1 VISLPK
7 GKFPPN
13 MIFWHFQAVNGRVVT
28 PSGGSFGQQDDFE
41 ISMNVLPQGHPP
53 FKVGKL
59 GVLLINL
66 GTPEGTSYWPMR
78 RYLKEFLSDRRVI
91 EVNPVLWWVLLNGI
105 ILSTRPKKSGHAY
118 EQIWNREKNE
128 SPLKTITR
136 SQAEKLAARLADLPN
151 VIVDWGMR
159 YGLPPTAE
167 RIQALK
173 DQGCDRILLFPLYPQ
188 YSASTTATALDKA
201 YDALK
206 TMRWQPA
213 IRTVPPYFDN
223 PAHIEA
229 LALSLDAHLKTLDW
243 EPDVI
248 LASFHGLP
256 KDYFMA
262 GDPYHCQCMKT
273 ARLLAERLKLPRE
286 KLQVVFQSRFGKA
299 EWLQPYAQQTV
310 EELPSKGVKK
320 LLMITPGFASDCV
333 ETLEEV
339 AIGLKETFEEAGGE
353 KFSVVPCLN
362 DSEPSIAM
370 LDAIVR
376 NELKGWV

>member
-1 VISLPK
+1 
-7 GKFPPN
+7 
-13 MIFWHFQAVNGRVVT
+13 
-28 PSGGSFGQQDDFE
+28 
-41 ISMNVLPQGHPP
+41 MNVLPPGHPP
-53 FKVGKL
+53 FKVGKI

-105 ILSTRPKKSGHAY
+105 ILTTRPRKSGHAY
-118 EQIWNREKNE
+118 EQIWNRELNE

-136 SQAEKLAARLADLPN
+136 SQTAKLAARLEGLPQ

-159 YGLPPTAE
+159 YGLPPVGE
-167 RIQALK
+167 RIAALK
-173 DQGCDRILLFPLYPQ
+173 EQGCDRILLFPLYPQ

-213 IRTVPPYFDN
+213 VRTVPPYFDN
-223 PAHIEA
+223 PAHIEG
-229 LALSLDAHLKTLDW
+229 LAQSLTAHLKTLDW
-243 EPDVI
+243 EPDMI

-262 GDPYHCQCMKT
+262 GDPYHCQCLKT
-273 ARLLAERLKLPRE
+273 ARLLAEKLGLPRE
-286 KLQVVFQSRFGKA
+286 KLQVAFQSRFGKA
-299 EWLQPYAQQTV
+299 EWLQPYAQETV
-310 EELPSKGVKK
+310 EQLPGKGVKK

-353 KFSVVPCLN
+353 QFSVVPCLN
-362 DSEPSIAM
+362 DSEPSITM
-370 LDAIVR
+370 LERLVR
-376 NELKGWV
+376 HELQGWI

>member
-1 VISLPK
+1 MNNLP
-7 GKFPPN
+7 
-13 MIFWHFQAVNGRVVT
+13 
-28 PSGGSFGQQDDFE
+28 S
-41 ISMNVLPQGHPP
+41 GHPP
-53 FKVGKL
+53 FRIGRV

-66 GTPEGTSYWPMR
+66 GTPESTGYWPMR

-105 ILSTRPKKSGHAY
+105 ILSTRPRRSGHAY
-118 EQIWNREKNE
+118 EQIWNRERNE

-136 SQAEKLAARLADLPN
+136 SQAERLQSRLGDLPQ

-159 YGLPPTAE
+159 YGLPPVKA
-167 RIQALK
+167 RIEALK

-188 YSASTTATALDKA
+188 YSASTTATALDKC

-206 TMRWQPA
+206 EMRWQPA
-213 IRTVPPYFDN
+213 IRTVPPYYDN
-223 PAHIEA
+223 AAHIEA
-229 LALSLDAHLKTLDW
+229 LAQSLEAHLRTLDW

-256 KDYFMA
+256 KEYFLA
-262 GDPYHCQCMKT
+262 GDPYHCHCMKT
-273 ARLLAERLKLPRE
+273 ARLLRERLKLPAD
-286 KLQVVFQSRFGKA
+286 KLAVVFQSRFGKA

-310 EELPSKGVKK
+310 EGLPLKGVKR
-320 LLMITPGFASDCV
+320 LLMITPGFAADCV

-339 AIGLKETFEEAGGE
+339 AIGLRHSFLEAGGE

-362 DSEPSIAM
+362 DSDESITM
-370 LDAIVR
+370 LEKLVR
-376 NELKGWV
+376 HELSGWA

>member
-1 VISLPK
+1 
-7 GKFPPN
+7 
-13 MIFWHFQAVNGRVVT
+13 
-28 PSGGSFGQQDDFE
+28 
-41 ISMNVLPQGHPP
+41 MNVLPQGHPP

-136 SQAEKLAARLADLPN
+136 SQAEKLAARLSDLPN

-229 LALSLDAHLKTLDW
+229 LALSLEAHLKTLDW

-310 EELPSKGVKK
+310 EELPSRGVKK

-370 LDAIVR
+370 LDSIVR

>member
-1 VISLPK
+1 
-7 GKFPPN
+7 
-13 MIFWHFQAVNGRVVT
+13 
-28 PSGGSFGQQDDFE
+28 
-41 ISMNVLPQGHPP
+41 MNVLPQGHPP

-105 ILSTRPKKSGHAY
+105 ILSTRPTKSGHAY
-118 EQIWNREKNE
+118 EQIWNRERNE

-136 SQAEKLAARLADLPN
+136 SQAEKLAARLADVPN

-159 YGLPPTAE
+159 YGLPPTKE
-167 RIQALK
+167 RIEALK
-173 DQGCDRILLFPLYPQ
+173 EQGCDRILLFPLYPQ

-229 LALSLDAHLKTLDW
+229 LAQSLEAHLKTLDW

-262 GDPYHCQCMKT
+262 GDPYHCHCMKT
-273 ARLLAERLKLPRE
+273 ARLLGERLELPPG

-310 EELPSKGVKK
+310 EELPSRGVRK
-320 LLMITPGFASDCV
+320 LVMMCPGFASDCV

-353 KFSVVPCLN
+353 KFSVAPCLN
-362 DSEPSIAM
+362 DSDPSIAM

-376 NELKGWV
+376 NELKGWA

>member
-1 VISLPK
+1 
-7 GKFPPN
+7 
-13 MIFWHFQAVNGRVVT
+13 
-28 PSGGSFGQQDDFE
+28 
-41 ISMNVLPQGHPP
+41 MNVLPPGHPP
-53 FKVGKL
+53 FKVGKI

-105 ILSTRPKKSGHAY
+105 ILTTRPSKSGHAY
-118 EQIWNREKNE
+118 EQIWNRELNE

-136 SQAEKLAARLADLPN
+136 SQAEKLAARLESLPQ

-159 YGLPPTAE
+159 YGLPPTKE
-167 RIQALK
+167 RIEALK

-229 LALSLDAHLKTLDW
+229 LAQSLAAHLRTLDW
-243 EPDVI
+243 EPDMI

-262 GDPYHCQCMKT
+262 GDPYHCQCLKT
-273 ARLLAERLKLPRE
+273 ARLLAERLELPRE
-286 KLQVVFQSRFGKA
+286 KLQVAFQSRFGKA
-299 EWLQPYAQQTV
+299 EWLQPYAQETV
-310 EELPSKGVKK
+310 EQLPSRGVKK

-353 KFSVVPCLN
+353 QFSVVPCLN
-362 DSEPSIAM
+362 DSEPSITM
-370 LDAIVR
+370 LERLVR
-376 NELKGWV
+376 HELQGWI

>member
-1 VISLPK
+1 
-7 GKFPPN
+7 
-13 MIFWHFQAVNGRVVT
+13 
-28 PSGGSFGQQDDFE
+28 
-41 ISMNVLPQGHPP
+41 MNVLPPGHPP
-53 FKVGKL
+53 FKVGKV

-91 EVNPVLWWVLLNGI
+91 EVNPVLWWVLLNGV
-105 ILSTRPKKSGHAY
+105 ILSTRPTKSGHAY
-118 EQIWNREKNE
+118 EQIWNKERDE
-128 SPLKTITR
+128 SPLKTITL
-136 SQAEKLAARLADLPN
+136 SQAEKLASRFADLPQ

-159 YGLPPTAE
+159 YGLPPTKE
-167 RIQALK
+167 RIEALK

-206 TMRWQPA
+206 SMRWQPA

-223 PAHIEA
+223 DAHIEA
-229 LALSLDAHLKTLDW
+229 LAQSLQHHLKTLTW

-262 GDPYHCQCMKT
+262 GDPYHCHCMKT
-273 ARLLAERLKLPRE
+273 ARLLGERMKLPRE
-286 KLQVVFQSRFGKA
+286 KLKVVFQSRFGKA

-310 EELPSKGVKK
+310 EELPSQGVRK

-353 KFSVVPCLN
+353 EFSVVPCLN
-362 DSEPSIAM
+362 DSEPSITM
-370 LDAIVR
+370 MERIVR
-376 NELKGWV
+376 NEIQGWV

>member
-1 VISLPK
+1 
-7 GKFPPN
+7 
-13 MIFWHFQAVNGRVVT
+13 
-28 PSGGSFGQQDDFE
+28 
-41 ISMNVLPQGHPP
+41 MNVLPPGHPP
-53 FKVGKL
+53 FKVGKI

-66 GTPEGTSYWPMR
+66 GTPEGTDYWPMR

-91 EVNPVLWWVLLNGI
+91 EVNPVLWWVLLNGV

-118 EQIWNREKNE
+118 EQIWNKELNE

-136 SQAEKLAARLADLPN
+136 AQAEKLAARLADLPN

-159 YGLPPTAE
+159 YGLPPTKE
-167 RIQALK
+167 RIEALK

-229 LALSLDAHLKTLDW
+229 LALSLEQHLASLGW
-243 EPDVI
+243 EPDLI

-262 GDPYHCQCMKT
+262 GDPYHCHCMKT
-273 ARLLAERLKLPRE
+273 ARLLAERMKLPRE

-310 EELPSKGVKK
+310 EELPGKGVKK
-320 LLMITPGFASDCV
+320 LVMITPGFASDCV

-353 KFSVVPCLN
+353 DFSVVPCLN

-370 LDAIVR
+370 LESLVR
-376 NELKGWV
+376 NELGGWA